1 MSEIQNIFI
10 ANDTPY
16 PKAAT
21 IRIIDKPKGV
31 LLINA
36 GTCIKRSFY
45 DEIATFFCSQGYITV
60 QFDYVGVGDS
70 RPENLK
76 KVNRSIYD
84 WGAKD
89 MQAVSDW
96 IDCNYTG
103 LDKSILGHSM
113 GGQIVGL
120 MQSVNSFKKIITV
133 ASSYGN
139 IQNFDQPIRRIGMK
153 IAARSLFP
161 LLNRL
166 YGYFPANLLGMGMD
180 WPYGVAEDWRL
191 WNSKYLSLKEWM
203 DLQQKIHYFE
213 GLKVPMTSYLLADD
227 MMATSNCIPHFLID
241 YPDTSINMIAPKDY
255 GLKEL
260 GHFKTFRKQA
270 LPFWKVLLAA
280 LESQ

>member
-1 MSEIQNIFI
+1 M
-10 ANDTPY
+10 
-16 PKAAT
+16 
-21 IRIIDKPKGV
+21 
-31 LLINA
+31 
-36 GTCIKRSFY
+36 
-45 DEIATFFCSQGYITV
+45 
-60 QFDYVGVGDS
+60 
-70 RPENLK
+70 
-76 KVNRSIYD
+76 
-84 WGAKD
+84 
-89 MQAVSDW
+89 SDW

-260 GHFKTFRKQA
+260 GHFKTF
-270 LPFWKVLLAA
+270 
-280 LESQ
+280 